1 MWVPDNI
8 SLSGATFD
16 VSSKIPR
23 VVCDGNGA
31 NGRGR
36 SFACKEGTW
45 LDERSRSRVI
55 SCGGILC
62 ALS

>member
-8 SLSGATFD
+8 SLSGAIHG
-16 VSSKIPR
+16 VSFPVTR
-23 VVCDGNGA
+23 VLCVGNGA
-31 NGRGR
+31 NGRNR

-55 SCGGILC
+55 SRGGILC

>member
-1 MWVPDNI
+1 MPDNI

-16 VSSKIPR
+16 VSSTIPR

-31 NGRGR
+31 NGRNR

-45 LDERSRSRVI
+45 LDERSRCRVTSR
-55 SCGGILC
+55 GGMLC

>member
-1 MWVPDNI
+1 MPDNI
-8 SLSGATFD
+8 SLSGAIPD
-16 VSSKIPR
+16 VSFPVTR

-31 NGRGR
+31 NGRNR

-45 LDERSRSRVI
+45 LDERSRSRVT
-55 SCGGILC
+55 SRSGMLC